1 MNTSLIQTVSAT
13 DARARFNELMNLAYY
28 NNATIVVTR
37 MDKPT
42 IKITRADDNNIKP
55 NRDLTP
61 FIGIWADDGDKIKK
75 EMKKFRR
82 DFKFIRE

>member
-1 MNTSLIQTVSAT
+1 MNSLLQTVTAS
-13 DARARFNELMNLAYY
+13 DARARFGELVDSVYY
-28 NNATIVVTR
+28 NNATILVLK
-37 MDKPT
+37 MGKPVA
-42 IKITRADDNNIKP
+42 KITKADFAMTKP
-55 NRDLTP
+55 NRDLAP

>member
-42 IKITRADDNNIKP
+42 VKITRADDSAGVPK
-55 NRDLTP
+55 RDISDLV
-61 FIGIWADDGDKIKK
+61 GAWGKDGNTIEKNA
-75 EMKKFRR
+75 KKFRKE
-82 DFKFIRE
+82 FKFIRS